1 MKENYQEKNKYK
13 IAGGRKMF
21 LNRRG
26 ITIVTIII
34 WVVIIGAIIIFAPKL
49 YNYYTENNTERII
62 KSNIESVED
71 EIRSQLID
79 KHPVLIWNDMDNL
92 IKSLSFQNPI
102 TKKTQ
107 TKNALKIPGAVSV
120 TFDGVNTFTIDG
132 VGPDGEY
139 LNIDITITR

>member
-1 MKENYQEKNKYK
+1 
-13 IAGGRKMF
+13 MF

-34 WVVIIGAIIIFAPKL
+34 WVVIIGAIIIFAPKI
-49 YNYYTENNTERII
+49 YNYYTEKNTEGII

-71 EIRSQLID
+71 EIKSQLID
-79 KHPVLIWNDMDNL
+79 THPVLIWGNMDKL

-107 TKNALKIPGAVSV
+107 IKNEYKVPGAVSV
-120 TFDGVNTFTIDG
+120 YFDGVNTFTIDG
-132 VGPDGEY
+132 VGPNGRY
-139 LNIDITITR
+139 LNENITIAR

>member
-1 MKENYQEKNKYK
+1 
-13 IAGGRKMF
+13 MF
-21 LNRRG
+21 LNKKG

-120 TFDGVNTFTIDG
+120 TFNGVNTFTIDG
-132 VGPDGEY
+132 VGTDGRY
-139 LNIDITITR
+139 LNKNITITK

>member
-1 MKENYQEKNKYK
+1 
-13 IAGGRKMF
+13 MF

-26 ITIVTIII
+26 ITISTIII

-49 YNYYTENNTERII
+49 YNYYTEKNTEGII

-71 EIRSQLID
+71 EIKSQLID
-79 KHPVLIWNDMDNL
+79 THPVLIWGNMDKL

-107 TKNALKIPGAVSV
+107 IKNEYKVPGAVSV
-120 TFDGVNTFTIDG
+120 YFDGVNTFTIDG
-132 VGPDGEY
+132 VGPNGEY
-139 LNIDITITR
+139 LNENITIAR

>member
-1 MKENYQEKNKYK
+1 
-13 IAGGRKMF
+13 MF

-34 WVVIIGAIIIFAPKL
+34 WVVIIGAIIIFAPKI
-49 YNYYTENNTERII
+49 YNYYTEKNTEGII

-71 EIRSQLID
+71 EIKSQLID
-79 KHPVLIWNDMDNL
+79 THPVLIWGNMDKL

-107 TKNALKIPGAVSV
+107 IKNEYKVPGAVSV
-120 TFDGVNTFTIDG
+120 YFDGVNTFTIDG
-132 VGPDGEY
+132 VGPNGEY
-139 LNIDITITR
+139 LNENITIAR